1 MIKPRASRSLG
12 AAISLFFLAP
22 LVAEF
27 LLGNLPIT
35 LLPALVMLAP
45 MYGGGALLIRELARR
60 AGRGWPSI
68 VLLALAYGM
77 LEEAFTTQ
85 SLFNSNYLKLNLH
98 LLDHA
103 YIAPLGIGGHWT
115 IFVLTL
121 HVAWSISAPIALI
134 EAAVPD
140 RAETPWLG
148 PVGLFVTAF
157 LFALGIVGTT
167 AMSYRTDH
175 FLSSAA
181 QFATSGIA
189 IVVLALVAF
198 VLPKTPAVS
207 ANWTP
212 NPWLVGALALA
223 AGSAVLLIPAE
234 WGWYAAAAI
243 LLLDLG
249 LAAAVLFWS
258 RQSTWN
264 LLHTLALGGGA
275 ALAYAWHAFVEKP
288 VIGSGGHSVR
298 IGNAVFALAALVLIT
313 FAAKQSAH
321 SIRTKAGLQSTAPA
335 QRTL

>member
-1 MIKPRASRSLG
+1 MVSTKPRPPRSLG

-35 LLPALVMLAP
+35 LLPALIMLAP

-60 AGRGWPSI
+60 AGRGWPTI
-68 VLLALAYGM
+68 VLLALAYGV

-85 SLFNSNYLKLNLH
+85 SLFNPNYLKLNLH

-148 PVGLFVTAF
+148 PIGLSITAF
-157 LFALGIVGTT
+157 LFTLGIVGMTLV
-167 AMSYRTDH
+167 SNRNDH
-175 FLSSAA
+175 FLSPAA
-181 QFATSGIA
+181 QFATSGMAIA
-189 IVVLALVAF
+189 VLVVIAF
-198 VLPKTPAVS
+198 VVPPTGIA
-207 ANWTP
+207 ADGWTP

-223 AGSAVLLIPAE
+223 AGSAVLLIPAK
-234 WGWYAAAAI
+234 WGWNAVAAI

-249 LAAAVLFWS
+249 IAAAVLFWS
-258 RQSTWN
+258 RHSTWT
-264 LLHTLALGGGA
+264 LLHKLALGAGA
-275 ALAYAWHAFVEKP
+275 TLAYAWHAFLENP
-288 VIGSGGHSVR
+288 VIGNGGHIVR
-298 IGNAVFALAALVLIT
+298 IGNTIFALAAIALII
-313 FAAKQSAH
+313 FAARRASLFMNAKS
-321 SIRTKAGLQSTAPA
+321 KAT
-335 QRTL
+335 